1 MSLSAEIDTVTSQAE
16 PLAEANSDEN
26 TRLRDAFAQ
35 AARVSAAL
43 GG

>member
-1 MSLSAEIDTVTSQAE
+1 MSLPAEIDTVTSQTE
-16 PLAEANSDEN
+16 LLAEANSDEN

-35 AARVSAAL
+35 AARVSSAL

>member
-1 MSLSAEIDTVTSQAE
+1 MSLPAEIDTETSEAGL
-16 PLAEANSDEN
+16 LAEANSDEN

-35 AARVSAAL
+35 AARVSSAL